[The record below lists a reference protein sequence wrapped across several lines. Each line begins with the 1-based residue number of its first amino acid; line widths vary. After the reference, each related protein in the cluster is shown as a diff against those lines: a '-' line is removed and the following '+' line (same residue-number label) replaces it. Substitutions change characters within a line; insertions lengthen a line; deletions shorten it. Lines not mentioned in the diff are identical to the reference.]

1 MSLAQR
7 NLFQNKVRLS
17 LSAVGVALSVMLILI
32 LNGFLTGVHRQA
44 TAYLDNSPGSVVVV
58 QEGIRNFFAASSV
71 LPPGTVTS
79 VRETKGVS
87 RALGIASQ
95 FVIFELHDEKQGG
108 QVVGYDPDSGGGP
121 WELSEGRD
129 VRDGDEAVV
138 DRALAKAH
146 DISVGDKLTI
156 GERDFTVV
164 GISEGTSMWAAGLMF
179 VRKDAAQEEL
189 MGSPDATS
197 LLLVTPER
205 GVASTTLRERL
216 GDLSGTDAELKS
228 AMADNDQ
235 QLFARAFGSP
245 LRLMVGISLLVG
257 ALVVGLVIYTAT
269 VERQKEYGVLKAVG
283 ARNQMLY
290 RVVTTQALIAASL
303 GSALGVGLAYG
314 ASWIIAVL
322 RPEFLVAIEPKAVGW
337 ALLMGMVMALLGA
350 ILPVRT
356 IAKLAP
362 AEVFRR

>member
-44 TAYLDNSPGSVVVV
+44 TAYLDNTPGSVVIV

-87 RALGIASQ
+87 QALGIASQ
-95 FVIFELHDEKQGG
+95 FVIFELHDEKQGA
-108 QVVGYDPDSGGGP
+108 QVVGYDPKSGGGP

-129 VRDGDEAVV
+129 VRADDEAVV

-146 DISVGDKLTI
+146 NISVGDKLSI
-156 GERDFTVV
+156 AEKDFTVV

-179 VRKDAAQEEL
+179 VRKDAAQGL
-189 MGSPDATS
+189 VGSSDATS

-216 GDLSGTDAELKS
+216 GDISGTDAMLKS

-235 QLFARAFGSP
+235 QLFARAFGGP

-283 ARNQMLY
+283 AHNRMLY

-314 ASWIIAVL
+314 ASRIIAVL

>member
-7 NLFQNKVRLS
+7 NLFQNKVRLF

-44 TAYLDNSPGSVVVV
+44 TAYLDNSPGSVVVI

-79 VRETKGVS
+79 VRATKGVS

-95 FVIFELHDEKQGG
+95 FVIFELHDEKQGA
-108 QVVGYDPDSGGGP
+108 QVVGYDPKSGGGP

-138 DRALAKAH
+138 DRALAKTH
-146 DISVGDKLTI
+146 NISVGDELTI

-179 VRKDAAQEEL
+179 VRKDAAQQL
-189 MGSPDATS
+189 MGAQEATS
-197 LLLVTPER
+197 LLLVIPED
-205 GVASTTLRERL
+205 GVAPTTLRERL
-216 GDLSGTDAELKS
+216 DDISGTDAMLKS

-235 QLFARAFGSP
+235 QLFARAFGGP
-245 LRLMVGISLLVG
+245 LRLLLGTSLLVG
-257 ALVVGLVIYTAT
+257 A
-269 VERQKEYGVLKAVG
+269 
-283 ARNQMLY
+283 RNRMLY

-303 GSALGVGLAYG
+303 GSALGVGFAYG

-322 RPEFLVAIEPKAVGW
+322 RPEFLAAIEPKAVGW